1 LPQPASD
8 PPTPRFI
15 EPKTIFLEARYCK
28 FARDLPQ
35 TIFYCPECKGRGG
48 CERCEGFGKLTKD
61 SVQELVGRVA
71 MPRFK
76 ARRNKFHGAGREDM
90 DVLMLGEGRPFV
102 VELVKSKRHDVDLE
116 ELTADIN
123 RRAEGR
129 MEISLLQ
136 LSSKARVVE
145 LKEAQCSKEYRAQL
159 AFEKEVDLPAM
170 AEVLLA
176 QNELL
181 LQQRTPTRVAHR
193 RGDLVR
199 ERKVKITGTEIVD
212 GLLWVQLDAEHG
224 TYIKEFISGDD
235 GRTVPSLTSLL
246 GETCSCA
253 VLDVLRVNI

>member
-1 LPQPASD
+1 M
-8 PPTPRFI
+8 PRFV

-102 VELVKSKRHDVDLE
+102 VELVKSKRHNVDLE

-129 MEISLLQ
+129 MKISLLQ

-145 LKEAQCSKEYRAQL
+145 LKEAKCSKEYRAQL
-159 AFEKEVDLPAM
+159 VFENEVDLQAM
-170 AEVLLA
+170 ANVLLA
-176 QNELL
+176 QDELV

-199 ERKVKITGTEIVD
+199 QRCVKITGAEAKD
-212 GLLWVQLDAEHG
+212 SALLVQLEAEHG
-224 TYIKEFISGDD
+224 TYIKELISGDD
-235 GRTVPSLTSLL
+235 GRTQPSLTSLL
-246 GETCSCA
+246 GESCSCA
-253 VLDVLRVNI
+253 VLDVLQVDI